1 MNLRLLLALGTIAVS
16 SLAADAPAKITSEK
30 VRDGYRVFTRIT
42 KEPKSVGAEFAGR
55 CISTQAMDQVMKE
68 TGPHAMHYLH
78 YYLNDAAQHHRD
90 APIGGAYPPGS
101 VIVKEKLFAGS
112 AARSADFTQVDA
124 VAGMIKREPGSSPKT
139 GDWEFFYF
147 YPRFAPAD
155 GKAIAWEKA
164 KDLKSCVSCHSN
176 AADMV
181 FARFNEPYV
190 MPTDRENRK
199 AIKLEVAPAEKL
211 QPGLPK

>member
-1 MNLRLLLALGTIAVS
+1 MTIRFLLALGMIAAS
-16 SLAADAPAKITSEK
+16 SLAADAPAKITPEK
-30 VRDGYRVFTRIT
+30 VRESYKTFARVT
-42 KEPKSVGAEFAGR
+42 KEPKSVGAGFAGR
-55 CISTQAMDQVMKE
+55 CNVTPEMEQVVKE
-68 TGPHAMHYLH
+68 TGSHAMHYLH
-78 YYLNDAAQHHRD
+78 YYLNEVAQHHRD
-90 APIGGAYPPGS
+90 ARIGGAYPAGS

-124 VAGMIKREPGSSPKT
+124 VTGMIKREPGSSPKT

-147 YPRFAPAD
+147 NPRSVSPD

-181 FARFNEPYV
+181 FARFNEPCI
-190 MPTDRENRK
+190 MPADRENRK
-199 AIKLEVAPAEKL
+199 ALKLEVAPAEKL
-211 QPGLPK
+211 QIGGPK